1 MVKVSIIVP
10 VYNVDKY
17 LEKCLDSLINQT
29 LKDIEIICV
38 DDGSTDNSLEILEKY
53 SQKDNRIII
62 INQDNAGV
70 SVARNSGMK
79 IAKGQYIGFV
89 DSDDWV
95 DLDFYEKLYNSAIK
109 NDADIAVSSIIR
121 WRKYNKKYRVKCED
135 KVYTTLQ
142 EKISACFIPK
152 ICYVWN
158 KLYKSEIVKD
168 NFFTPNV
175 YFEDIIWLP
184 EVIKSSNKLITVS
197 GTNYYYRVN
206 NNSIVKKTSKKKRQD
221 NYNAKKVMIKFFSD
235 NKLELS
241 KKERTIVKFS
251 KSILNIPL
259 LKIKEIDNVLMYL
272 LFDFIPVLTIENS
285 DDYRITFKL
294 LNLLKIKITKNKKS
308 DDFYK
313 NANLIYETE
322 NSEKPKVLSCSETLE
337 ELINSNKSI
346 CRYGDGE
353 FNIIF
358 GESIPFQSYDVNL
371 KNRLKDILIASDENI
386 FCGIPD
392 VFGSLDSHNP
402 EHAKFWYKYLY
413 YNRKKIYNIINF
425 NKCYVDTGV
434 SRSYLEYL
442 PSIDHDKFFE
452 ELKSLWK
459 NKNIVIVEGYGSRLG
474 VGNDLFNSVKSIKR
488 ILCPSKNAFSKYDEI
503 LNNCISCD
511 KESLFIIALGPTATV
526 LAYDLSKKGFRAL
539 DFGHVDIE
547 YEWYLKKATHKVPV
561 KNKIVNEIRTCRSV
575 GKIKDEK
582 YDSEILTIIN

>member
-38 DDGSTDNSLEILEKY
+38 NDGSTDNSLEILEKY

-95 DLDFYEKLYNSAIK
+95 DLDFYEKLYNSAIA
-109 NDADIAVSSIIR
+109 NDADIAISSIIR
-121 WRKYNKKYRVKCED
+121 WRKYNKKYRVKYED

-152 ICYVWN
+152 NCYVWN
-158 KLYKSEIVKD
+158 KLYKSHIVQNKH
-168 NFFTPNV
+168 FTPNV

-285 DDYRITFKL
+285 DDYRITLKL
-294 LNLLKIKITKNKKS
+294 FNFIKIKIKKNKKS

-371 KNRLKDILIASDENI
+371 KNRLKDILIASDNNI
-386 FCGIPD
+386 LCGIPD

-442 PSIDHDKFFE
+442 PSIDHDKFFVE
-452 ELKSLWK
+452 IKSLWE
-459 NKNIVIVEGYGSRLG
+459 NKNIVIVEGNGSRLG
-474 VGNDLFNSVKSIKR
+474 VGNDLFNSAKSIKR

-511 KESLFIIALGPTATV
+511 KESLFVIALGPTATV